1 MSHAELQPWIN
12 FSFQWI
18 RRLILLAYK
27 VSENSERSFSELKV
41 PCSNRLFLFNQKSE
55 KNPGVQLW
63 SWDWREQISPR
74 DHPPPTPQKEK
85 KKTEFKNEFP
95 GLVKY
100 LNIPLHTGGFF
111 YIFTS

>member
-1 MSHAELQPWIN
+1 MKL
-12 FSFQWI
+12 
-18 RRLILLAYK
+18 RLEGTDLPEGPPTA
-27 VSENSERSFSELKV
+27 
-41 PCSNRLFLFNQKSE
+41 
-55 KNPGVQLW
+55 
-63 SWDWREQISPR
+63 
-74 DHPPPTPQKEK
+74 HPPKRK